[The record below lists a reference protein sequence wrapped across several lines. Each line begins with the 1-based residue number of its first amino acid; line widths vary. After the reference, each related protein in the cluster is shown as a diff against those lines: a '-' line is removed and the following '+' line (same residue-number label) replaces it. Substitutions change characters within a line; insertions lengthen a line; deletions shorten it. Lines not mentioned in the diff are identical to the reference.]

1 MIAWRW
7 RVAQESLNERLGAER
22 VVALHALLDECQ
34 DLLADLP
41 DGDLH
46 A

>member
-1 MIAWRW
+1 
-7 RVAQESLNERLGAER
+7 